1 MQSSTPGLPDNEAGL
16 ALGRLGA
23 AGCTLHGLTAAVLRF
38 GAAELHFG
46 AAEPQCSSALA
57 TQGGGANLKVW
68 WPKTRDGLRFGSP
81 SSEPWCSG
89 GSE

>member
-1 MQSSTPGLPDNEAGL
+1 MLSSTPGLPDNEAGL

-23 AGCTLHGLTAAVLRF
+23 AGLTLHGLTAA
-38 GAAELHFG
+38 ELCFG

-68 WPKTRDGLRFGSP
+68 WPKTRDGLGFGSP